1 MAEPENDKV
10 PSPEEITTYLE
21 KLEKLVALVAEAIRS
36 DNRVRLILLFGIL
49 FAAFFD
55 SLYKFVTGNPL
66 TSNYWFSFLSIILP
80 TFIIAVAVAAVT
92 QPKKVRKPAHEFAAR
107 SPIKGLLPF
116 ESSDAN
122 LFSLLQREDFL
133 RDCLQNIT
141 ANNFRFGVLYGES
154 GVGKTSLLRAGVLPR
169 LRARKH
175 RCVYV
180 SLSEL
185 NPAESIGQALV
196 QELRLPNGGSGRVDL
211 HTLLNV
217 GAPEDAE
224 PLVLILDQFEQIF
237 VHHKSKSNPFFQE
250 LANWYQKGPV
260 LPVKIVLSVR
270 SDFALRM
277 LQLLNLMGCSLG
289 PQQSWL
295 LEKLEPDQAAEILR
309 VIADEEQI
317 ALDENFLRTL
327 TSELAGLEDGLISP
341 VNIQI
346 WAQMVAVRGRGGER
360 AFNRE
365 AYQRLGGIEGL
376 LEKYLSRILGTR
388 ETKNRR
394 EAAVK
399 VLLALTDLGRNTR
412 AGALT
417 LKDLSDQLAGTITAA
432 DIGEAVTWLERADV
446 RLIVPVK
453 RNGAEGYELAHER
466 LIPAVRREAGEYVTD
481 AGRANQ
487 LLDRRVNE
495 WLANDRSPRYLFSW
509 REWLLIRRQKER
521 LEWGKQQTFKEDLL
535 ARSKRRLL
543 KRTLVST
550 LPLILFIISQFIFGY
565 LSLERDYAD
574 RIVVRQ
580 GFSLFGSLPLLGD
593 KVILDTD
600 FKIEDLEPEKRDE
613 LEGSLYYGW
622 GNHLSGVLGDKRFSD
637 AVRLPVTKGLLLCQ
651 VGEEEEGIS
660 IIQGEIKHS
669 KTPYGRSR
677 DELSALKQVVQAK
690 PKLADR
696 VFQSLL
702 LALSTLQKEE
712 LRDVTP
718 ALEQVGRANPRLVLE
733 PMLKTLNDPDYEI
746 RWASLSALQRAAQAN
761 PELLV
766 EPMLS
771 ELANGTE
778 YTKWGSASVLGRAAQ
793 SSPRSANR
801 IAAALIP
808 ALKDSDGDV
817 RASAAS
823 ALGRAVEADPAL
835 AERVVDPLLIALTD
849 KHVTARWGAA
859 VGLNRV
865 IKANPKVAARTVDS
879 FLKTLEDE
887 NAQVRK
893 YAVAALGLTAQA
905 DHGLAGRILDA
916 LLTAM
921 QKKPEA
927 QAASPDSGPGVR
939 PYYLLAD
946 VRTTSRALERA
957 ASANPKLA
965 LESLRAVHYDDSYV
979 VSAPVIAALGQVAL
993 ADPSLADDVINE
1005 LVMMSDQVKESTGEL
1020 PKAFAR
1026 VAQVAP
1032 KRALEPLLDMLDSDD
1047 PLRMVVAVPALGRAA
1062 QADLGLADRIVDR
1075 LLPALEDDDAQV
1087 RISVAR
1093 TLGQVVHASPVLVN
1107 RVLEPLL
1114 RALKDSNPEVRR
1126 AAAGALGEIAEV
1138 DDNTRGRAF
1147 HLLTDYDASVRD
1159 EVRPHFVNILLTQAE
1174 KEERHGEFLLDHL
1187 DGRRLLMGTGDVN
1200 AHAVYRHVV
1209 ISALAQWLTP
1219 DKPKPDAHQ
1228 DVIIHK
1234 LEEMRDNDKRLHLRI
1249 AAWDVFSEA
1258 AERRE
1263 KLEKDGEEE

>member
-1 MAEPENDKV
+1 M
-10 PSPEEITTYLE
+10 
-21 KLEKLVALVAEAIRS
+21 
-36 DNRVRLILLFGIL
+36 
-49 FAAFFD
+49 
-55 SLYKFVTGNPL
+55 
-66 TSNYWFSFLSIILP
+66 
-80 TFIIAVAVAAVT
+80 
-92 QPKKVRKPAHEFAAR
+92 PAREFATQ

-122 LFSLLQREDFL
+122 LFRLLQREDFL

-141 ANNFRFGVLYGES
+141 ADNFRFGVLYAES

-169 LRARKH
+169 LRARQH

-185 NPAESIGQALV
+185 NPVESIRQALV
-196 QELRLPNGGSGRVDL
+196 QELRLPNGGSGRADL
-211 HTLLNV
+211 NSLL
-217 GAPEDAE
+217 GAGSRLGAE

-237 VHHKSKSNPFFQE
+237 VHHKSRSNPFFQE
-250 LANWYQKGPV
+250 LADWYQKGSV

-270 SDFALRM
+270 SDFAPRM
-277 LQLLNLMGCSLG
+277 LQPLNTMGCSLG
-289 PQQSWL
+289 PRQSWL
-295 LEKLEPDQAAEILR
+295 LEKLEPDQAAEILH
-309 VIADEEQI
+309 VIANEEQI
-317 ALDENFLRTL
+317 AIDENFLRTL
-327 TSELAGLEDGLISP
+327 TSELASLEDGRISP

-346 WAQMVAVRGRGGER
+346 WAQMVAVQGREGER

-394 EAAVK
+394 DATVK
-399 VLLALTDLGRNTR
+399 VLLALTDPGRNTR

-432 DIGEAVTWLERADV
+432 DVGEAVTWLERDDV

-453 RNGAEGYELAHER
+453 RDSSEGYELAHER
-466 LIPAVRREAGEYVTD
+466 LIPAIQREAGEYRTD

-509 REWLLIRRQKER
+509 REWLLIRRQKQH
-521 LEWGKQQTFKEDLL
+521 LEWGRQRNFKEELL
-535 ARSKRRLL
+535 ATSKRRL
-543 KRTLVST
+543 RRWTLLIT
-550 LPLILFIISQFIFGY
+550 LPLILFTISQFFFGY
-565 LSLERDYAD
+565 VSLERDYAD
-574 RIVVRQ
+574 RVVIRQ
-580 GFSLFGSLPLLGD
+580 GFSLLSSLPLLGD

-600 FKIEDLEPEKRDE
+600 FKIEDLEPEKRDN

-622 GNHLSGVLGDKRFSD
+622 GNHLSGVLGEQSFLD

-651 VGEEEEGIS
+651 VGQEEQGIS
-660 IIQGEIKHS
+660 IIQDEIKHS
-669 KTPYGRSR
+669 KTPYERAQN
-677 DELSALKQVVQAK
+677 ELAALKQVVQAK
-690 PKLADR
+690 PELAGR

-702 LALSTLQKEE
+702 FSLNILRKEE

-718 ALEQVGRANPRLVLE
+718 ALEQVARANPRLVLE

-766 EPMLS
+766 NPMLS

-778 YTKWGSASVLGRAAQ
+778 YTKWGAAAVLGRAAE
-793 SSPRSANR
+793 SSPTSANR
-801 IAAALIP
+801 IAAALIT
-808 ALKDSDGDV
+808 ALTDGDGDV

-823 ALGRAVEADPAL
+823 ALGRTVESDPAL
-835 AERVVDPLLIALTD
+835 AARAIDPLLTALTD

-865 IKANPKVAARTVDS
+865 IKATPKVATRTVDS
-879 FLKTLEDE
+879 LIKTLEDDDL
-887 NAQVRK
+887 QVRQN
-893 YAVAALGLTAQA
+893 AVAALGLTAQA

-921 QKKPEA
+921 RKKSEA
-927 QAASPDSGPGVR
+927 LAASPDSAPGVG

-946 VRTTSRALERA
+946 LHTTSRALERVV
-957 ASANPKLA
+957 SANPKLA
-965 LESLRAVHYDDSYV
+965 LESLRSARHDDSYV
-979 VSAPVIAALGQVAL
+979 VSTPVTAALGQVAL
-993 ADPSLADDVINE
+993 ADPSLAEDVINE
-1005 LVMMSDQVKESTGEL
+1005 LIVMSYQVKESAGEL
-1020 PKAFAR
+1020 PKAFQR

-1032 KRALEPLLDMLDSDD
+1032 KRALEPLLDMLDRDG
-1047 PLRMVVAVPALGRAA
+1047 PVRIIAVPALGRAA
-1062 QADLGLADRIVDR
+1062 QADLSLADKVLDR
-1075 LLPALEDDDAQV
+1075 LLPALEDTDAQA
-1087 RISVAR
+1087 RSSVAR
-1093 TLGQVVHASPVLVN
+1093 TLGQVVHASPVSVD

-1114 RALKDSNPEVRR
+1114 RALKDTNPEVRR
-1126 AAAGALGEIAEV
+1126 AAASALGEIAEV
-1138 DDNTRGRAF
+1138 DDNTKGKAF

-1159 EVRPHFVNILLTQAE
+1159 EVKTHFVTILLAQAE
-1174 KEERHGEFLLDHL
+1174 KEERPGEFLLEHL
-1187 DGRRLLMGTGDVN
+1187 EGRRLLMGTGDVH
-1200 AHAVYRHVV
+1200 AHAAYRHVV
-1209 ISALAQWLTP
+1209 IIALAQWLTP
-1219 DKPKPDAHQ
+1219 NKPKSDARQ

-1263 KLEKDGEEE
+1263 KLEQEGERE